1 MASIYSYINRG
12 LILVIDELESI
23 IDNHLGIVIFFAV
36 YCIVYIRF
44 FPIFRRVSMFTRL
57 APQSW
62 FDDSRLRYKILA
74 RLVDILDYI
83 FIVPLFIFIFAL
95 IASSLY
101 VFIIGTGYGIGVS
114 DDPSL
119 SEYPLPTFTI
129 LLYILGLSLT
139 GKFGYDIVQ
148 HIDNLLRKELDKY
161 DLHQKVL
168 LRKTLEE
175 E

>member
-1 MASIYSYINRG
+1 MASTNSYIKRG
-12 LILVIDELESI
+12 LILVIDELESFI
-23 IDNHLGIVIFFAV
+23 NNHLGIVIFLAIYFVV
-36 YCIVYIRF
+36 YFRF
-44 FPIFRRVSMFTRL
+44 FPIFKRVSMFTRL
-57 APQSW
+57 TPQSW

-74 RLVDILDYI
+74 RLVNLLDYI
-83 FIVPLFIFIFAL
+83 FIVPLFVFIFAL
-95 IASSLY
+95 IAASLI
-101 VFIIGTGYGIGVS
+101 VFIIGTGYGIGVYEE
-114 DDPSL
+114 PLL

-161 DLHQKVL
+161 DLYQKVL
-168 LRKTLEE
+168 LKKTLEE